1 MKKAQATLIGIGGI
15 LIGFML
21 VVNQLWAREMP
32 PMSLPFGNNE
42 GDALIS
48 PVGIS
53 SPSPTPSPVVQVINQ
68 PQRLV
73 IESLEVDSQIELVGL
88 AKDGRMD
95 VPKADENVAWYQ
107 LGAKPGE
114 IGSAVIAG
122 HFDSRTGGPA
132 VFFDLGNLEAGDEI
146 TVLGQNGQSLVFV
159 VNEVALFTD
168 ANFPVTK
175 VFNQT
180 DTRRLNLITCAGT
193 FNQQQKNYSDRLVV
207 FTQLKSE
214 PPEISI

>member
-1 MKKAQATLIGIGGI
+1 MQVKPAHFILIGLGGI
-15 LIGFML
+15 LIGFL
-21 VVNQLWAREMP
+21 GVFNQLWANGGE
-32 PMSLPFGNNE
+32 E
-42 GDALIS
+42 ALVA
-48 PVGIS
+48 PVDSGVAEQAS
-53 SPSPTPSPVVQVINQ
+53 STPQPAVQAIAQ
-68 PQRLV
+68 PQRL
-73 IESLEVDSQIELVGL
+73 IITSLELDADVELVGL

-95 VPKADENVAWYQ
+95 IPKLDENVAWYQ

-122 HFDSRTGGPA
+122 HYDAKDGGPA
-132 VFFDLGNLEAGDEI
+132 VFYELGEVKPGDEVTI
-146 TVLGQNGQSLVFV
+146 VGSGGQSLVFV
-159 VNEVALFTD
+159 VTEVAKYKD
-168 ANFPVTK
+168 EDFPLEK

-207 FTQLKSE
+207 FTQLKTE